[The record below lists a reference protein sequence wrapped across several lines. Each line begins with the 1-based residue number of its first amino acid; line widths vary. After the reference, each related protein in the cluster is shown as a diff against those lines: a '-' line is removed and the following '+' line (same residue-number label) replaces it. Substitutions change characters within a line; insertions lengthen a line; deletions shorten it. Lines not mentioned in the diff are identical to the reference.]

1 MISANIATIIL
12 PTRTVRVLDMQ
23 SPGLLLHRQPLEV
36 GNLELDL
43 IKGVDRSPT
52 LQGNAG
58 RGFAP
63 QTYVASNEAV
73 VPPIFCPKDLY
84 RTRKSSACS
93 IEIGEALALIA
104 LKRRGLYF
112 FVHLACVG

>member
-23 SPGLLLHRQPLEV
+23 SPRLLLHRQPLEV

-43 IKGVDRSPT
+43 IKGVDQSPT

-58 RGFAP
+58 RGYDCQRPRRSRAFHSHWPSFTA
-63 QTYVASNEAV
+63 AV
-73 VPPIFCPKDLY
+73 LRAAETMKETSRELKPRWV
-84 RTRKSSACS
+84 RTFIR
-93 IEIGEALALIA
+93 
-104 LKRRGLYF
+104 
-112 FVHLACVG
+112 